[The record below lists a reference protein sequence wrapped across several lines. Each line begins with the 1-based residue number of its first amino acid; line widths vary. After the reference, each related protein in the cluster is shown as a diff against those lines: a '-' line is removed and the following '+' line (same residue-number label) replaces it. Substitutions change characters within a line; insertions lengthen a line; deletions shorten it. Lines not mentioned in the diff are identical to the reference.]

1 MLPRFRKLFS
11 PPVMEDPEKA
21 AQARSIH
28 IILLATLALTF
39 LFLIYAIFFPPPGQ
53 LIIAIG
59 AVVVEFGLL
68 VLISSKRT
76 LLASAILT
84 SMLWIAISVEVGLYG
99 GIRDTGFG
107 AFAAII
113 LIAGLTMGM
122 RGSIIFAALTLLGG
136 AGLAYAENQG
146 LLPQYAN
153 VPIYSV
159 LLSHSIALV
168 AVALLLNLAIHS
180 IATVAHKALEEEKA
194 EKEINAQLESSQ
206 NDLQLRTATMEQRN
220 VTLQTVASVSQITS
234 RVKNEDELLEETA
247 QLLIDQIHLDH
258 AGLFILDQT
267 EEYAILQKSR
277 SQAGKPSVAPGY
289 KLTVIRSESTS
300 LPMSSGALRIKI
312 ANLNYYI
319 DPPKKLPDM
328 QTSLVFPMSISG
340 RLYGLMN
347 IQTEAADPQHID
359 QQTMQM
365 LADQIALSI
374 ANIRLVSELQNRMQE
389 VSLLAGKNVE
399 RAWERLGGGKNI
411 GYSYDRLQ
419 VHPADE
425 TFPPEVAVQLRN
437 GKSVTFIST
446 GTPPRARLAAPI
458 ILREAIIGVIGY
470 DNDDVGHKWQ
480 EDEKALL
487 ETVASRVSLALENTR
502 LVEEAQQRAER
513 ERVVGQITTRMRE
526 TLDIETILKTAVKE
540 MRQSLELRGAEV
552 RLQLSGENKS
562 IEVVNE

>member
-1 MLPRFRKLFS
+1 MFQRFRKLFS
-11 PPVMEDPEKA
+11 PPVMDNPEKA
-21 AQARSIH
+21 AQARSLH

-53 LIIAIG
+53 LIIAIV
-59 AVVVEFGLL
+59 AIVVELGLL

-84 SMLWIAISVEVGLYG
+84 SMLWIAIAVEVALYG

-107 AFAAII
+107 AFAVII
-113 LIAGLTMGM
+113 LVAGLTMGI
-122 RGSIIFAALTLLGG
+122 RGSFIFAALTILGG
-136 AGLAYAENQG
+136 AGLAYAENLG

-159 LLSHSIALV
+159 LLSYSIDLI

-180 IATVAHKALEEEKA
+180 LVAVAHKVLEEEKS
-194 EKEINAQLESSQ
+194 EKEINAQLERSQ
-206 NDLQLRTATMEQRN
+206 ADLQQRTSTMEQRN
-220 VTLQTVASVSQITS
+220 ATLQTIVSVSQITS
-234 RVKNEDELLEETA
+234 RVKNEEELLEQTA
-247 QLLIDQIHLDH
+247 QLLIDQIHMDYV
-258 AGLFILDQT
+258 GLFIMDQT
-267 EEYAILQKSR
+267 EEYAILQKSH
-277 SQAGKPSVAPGY
+277 SQAGKPSVAAGY
-289 KLTVIRSESTS
+289 KLTVIRSESNS
-300 LPMSSGALRIKI
+300 LLMGSGALRLKI

-319 DPPKKLPDM
+319 DLPKKLPDM
-328 QTSLVFPMSISG
+328 LTSLVFPITISD
-340 RLYGLMN
+340 RLYGFMN

-359 QQTMQM
+359 QPTMQM

-411 GYSYDRLQ
+411 GYTYDRLQ

-425 TFPPEVAVQLRN
+425 TFPPEVAIQLQS

-470 DNDDVGHKWQ
+470 DSDDVGHKWQ

-487 ETVASRVSLALENTR
+487 ETVAARVSLALENTR

-526 TLDIETILKTAVKE
+526 TLDLETILKTAVKE
-540 MRQSLELRGAEV
+540 MRQSLELSEAEV
-552 RLQLSGENKS
+552 RLQLPAENKS